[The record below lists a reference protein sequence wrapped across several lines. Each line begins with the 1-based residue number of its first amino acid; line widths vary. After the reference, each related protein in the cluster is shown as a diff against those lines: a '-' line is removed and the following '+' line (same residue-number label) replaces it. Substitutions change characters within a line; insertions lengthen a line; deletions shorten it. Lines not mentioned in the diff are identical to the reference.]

1 MAQAMR
7 LNLQLLPGQLL
18 ASSMAHK
25 SLKGRKA
32 PRNKGIRDVMRNER
46 HQKRI
51 RAEARKT
58 ANKKKKEQ
66 EEAEN
71 MRKRQREE
79 VTAAAEVAETAEV
92 AGAVPE
98 RESLTQATATPKR
111 TKKENKIV
119 AIKERNHKAL
129 YAGDSRILLVGE
141 GNFSFASAL
150 CRHLGTGAN
159 VIATAFDSETKL
171 NHKYPDA
178 ANHRKAV
185 DDELGG
191 TTLVGVDA
199 TRVHHVREFKEAFRT
214 IIWNFPY
221 AGGGEADVAKGIEMH
236 VKLLSDFFK
245 SALQCLDPEQ
255 ESTIHVALK
264 SGEPYKSWKIVQVAK
279 AACPD
284 QLELLNVVPFAPS
297 AWPGY
302 EHRRTKGFNE
312 RFSKKDSEELEKGAK
327 VYIFGLVKGGG
338 QSDQSC
344 DSE

>member
-1 MAQAMR
+1 
-7 LNLQLLPGQLL
+7 
-18 ASSMAHK
+18 MAHK

-32 PRNKGIRDVMRNER
+32 PRNKGIKDIIKAER
-46 HQKRI
+46 LQKKT
-51 RAEARKT
+51 RAEARKVE
-58 ANKKKKEQ
+58 NKRKKEQ
-66 EEAEN
+66 KEETEN
-71 MRKRQREE
+71 KRKKEREQ
-79 VTAAAEVAETAEV
+79 VTAAAEVEAAETTEAASVV
-92 AGAVPE
+92 AE
-98 RESLTQATATPKR
+98 RERPAQATAMVKR
-111 TKKENKIV
+111 TKKEKRLL
-119 AIKERNHKAL
+119 AIKERNHQAL
-129 YAGDSRILLVGE
+129 YAGGGRILLAGE
-141 GNFSFASAL
+141 GNFSFADAL

-159 VIATAFDSETKL
+159 VIATAHDSETKL

-178 ANHRKAV
+178 ADHRKVV

-199 TRVHHVREFKEAFRT
+199 TRLHHIREFKEAFRT

-221 AGGGEADVAKGIEMH
+221 AGGGEADIAKGIEIH
-236 VKLLSDFFK
+236 VKLLNDFFK

-279 AACPD
+279 TACPK

-327 VYIFGLVKGGG
+327 VYIFGRVSEGG